1 MFHRSRWSINHDDAG
16 GTQRSLGGEGVLGVE
31 NAVGVALLGEEAL
44 AVSSE
49 VSVDG
54 VPGDD
59 RVEPC
64 RGALRLGPEQTPQPL
79 RLLLSGAKGSLYLD
93 SHLRGRQVD

>member
-1 MFHRSRWSINHDDAG
+1 MFHRSRWSINHDGG
-16 GTQRSLGGEGVLGVE
+16 GTRSLGGQGVLGVE

-64 RGALRLGPEQTPQPL
+64 RRALRLGPEQAPQAL
-79 RLLLSGAKGSLYLD
+79 GLLLSGAKGPRYLD
-93 SHLRGRQVD
+93 SHLCGRQVD

>member
-1 MFHRSRWSINHDDAG
+1 MIHRSRWSVTTVALAALSDHSAE
-16 GTQRSLGGEGVLGVE
+16 SVLGVE

-64 RGALRLGPEQTPQPL
+64 RRASDLGRSRRPRRWASPV
-79 RLLLSGAKGSLYLD
+79 GSQ
-93 SHLRGRQVD
+93 RAPIPG